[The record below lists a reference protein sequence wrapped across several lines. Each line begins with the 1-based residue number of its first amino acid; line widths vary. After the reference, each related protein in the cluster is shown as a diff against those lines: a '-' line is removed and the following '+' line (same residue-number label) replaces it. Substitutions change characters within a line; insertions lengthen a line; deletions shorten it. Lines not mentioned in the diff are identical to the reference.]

1 MIGAIRTSTLQL
13 SSGTRTRRVMLLA
26 ALLVALC
33 TNPLH
38 AQQTRDRWPDFRLLA
53 QQELQLVQPQEEGI
67 RLPALKVFAPARL
80 PESLLPLSSFP
91 GAIQIIPGDDIPQ
104 SGTPNIQEYL
114 TRLPGVTLNDEQG
127 NAAQP
132 DLTIRGFQVTPVTG
146 VPQGVSVFLDGVR
159 INEPTVEEVN
169 FDLIPLDDL
178 ERIEVIRGPSV
189 LYGRNTL
196 GAAVNIITRRGGPAL
211 AIVPEFSWGSFGLQ
225 KYRAQVGG
233 TEGPVD
239 YYVAGTYSWEN
250 GWRDE
255 SAVRLGSAFGKLGY
269 RQGGTDA
276 TLSFQYV
283 NNRIE
288 QPGSLPLSELQRDR
302 TLNFTGG
309 DFFNPRLEFGTFNIR
324 QELGIGLALEGN
336 AFVRHFEAEQ
346 FNASL
351 IGDNTRGFT
360 DTLSA
365 GGTVQ
370 MSHRGKIAGRDNRLI
385 AGVEY
390 VYNNVASKVFEEKN
404 DQTLASCIEEAMR
417 KERIRR
423 WNARSSS

>member
-1 MIGAIRTSTLQL
+1 MIGAMRTSTLQPSTVGPRSPQRSVRQEL
-13 SSGTRTRRVMLLA
+13 LMSSDARTRRVLLLA

-38 AQQTRDRWPDFRLLA
+38 AQQTRDRWPAFRLLA

-132 DLTIRGFQVTPVTG
+132 DLTIRGFHVTPVTG

-196 GAAVNIITRRGGPAL
+196 GAAVNIITRRGSPTL

-225 KYRAQVGG
+225 PIFPQ
-233 TEGPVD
+233 
-239 YYVAGTYSWEN
+239 
-250 GWRDE
+250 
-255 SAVRLGSAFGKLGY
+255 
-269 RQGGTDA
+269 
-276 TLSFQYV
+276 
-283 NNRIE
+283 
-288 QPGSLPLSELQRDR
+288 
-302 TLNFTGG
+302 
-309 DFFNPRLEFGTFNIR
+309 
-324 QELGIGLALEGN
+324 AL
-336 AFVRHFEAEQ
+336 F
-346 FNASL
+346 
-351 IGDNTRGFT
+351 
-360 DTLSA
+360 
-365 GGTVQ
+365 
-370 MSHRGKIAGRDNRLI
+370 
-385 AGVEY
+385 
-390 VYNNVASKVFEEKN
+390 
-404 DQTLASCIEEAMR
+404 
-417 KERIRR
+417 
-423 WNARSSS
+423 